1 MTSLIENPVL
11 DDTAETFTTTPR
23 YPEDQGAEVAPRAI
37 RKVLEP
43 SDRIFRG
50 VARIGGA
57 IVLTIM
63 ILVGF
68 FLAAN
73 AVQAIS
79 SVGVVEFLTT
89 QEWSPETGH
98 FGIAALAV
106 GTVLIAFV
114 ALVVAF
120 PLSLGISLFITEIA
134 PPGVKRML
142 TSALD
147 LMAAVPSVVFG
158 LWGLA
163 WLQVVIVPFSKWL
176 SDWFGWIPIFHVD
189 GADPSNPLPTNTLY
203 TSSTFIAGLVVAM
216 MAIPIM
222 ASIMRE
228 SFSRAPQGEREGALA
243 LGATRWGMIR
253 RVVLP
258 FGRGGVIG
266 ATMLGLGRA
275 LGETIAIYLIISP
288 IFTISFQI
296 LQNGSNSIAAHIALR
311 YGEASDFGLSAL
323 MAAGLFLFLGT
334 MLLNSVASTVI
345 AFSRSGAES
354 EG

>member
-1 MTSLIENPVL
+1 MTTTLENV
-11 DDTAETFTTTPR
+11 AEVEASTTTPD
-23 YPEDQGAEVAPRAI
+23 YPTDAAEVSPQPLR
-37 RKVLEP
+37 RVLEP
-43 SDRIFRG
+43 SDHVFRG
-50 VARIGGA
+50 LARTGGA
-57 IVLTIM
+57 IVLAIM

-73 AVQAIS
+73 AIQAIN

-89 QEWSPETGH
+89 QEWSPETNQ

-106 GTVLIAFV
+106 GTVLIALV
-114 ALVVAF
+114 ALIVAF

-134 PPGVKRML
+134 PPGLRRFL
-142 TSALD
+142 TATLD

-163 WLQVVIVPFSKWL
+163 WLQVVIVPFAKWL
-176 SDWFGWIPIFHVD
+176 SDWFGWIPIFRVD
-189 GADPSNPLPTNTLY
+189 GADPQNPLPNDALY

-222 ASIMRE
+222 ASLMRE
-228 SFSRAPQGEREGALA
+228 SFSRAPAGEREGALA
-243 LGATRWGMIR
+243 LGSTRWGMIR

-288 IFTISFQI
+288 IFTINLHI

-311 YGEASDFGLSAL
+311 YGEASEFGLSAL

-334 MLLNSVASTVI
+334 MLLNSVASTI
-345 AFSRSGAES
+345 IGLSRSGADS

>member
-1 MTSLIENPVL
+1 MTTL
-11 DDTAETFTTTPR
+11 DAPTFTPSYPADQAGLATPQR
-23 YPEDQGAEVAPRAI
+23 LRQ
-37 RKVLEP
+37 KLER
-43 SDRIFRG
+43 SDRAFRG
-50 VARIGGA
+50 IARTGGT
-57 IVLTIM
+57 IVLAIM
-63 ILVGF
+63 IMVGF

-73 AVQAIS
+73 GIQAIA
-79 SVGVVEFLTT
+79 SVGPVEFLTT
-89 QEWSPETGH
+89 AEWSPETGH

-106 GTVLIAFV
+106 GTVLIALV
-114 ALVVAF
+114 ALVVSF
-120 PLSLGISLFITEIA
+120 PLSVGIALFITEIA
-134 PPGVKRML
+134 PPRLSRAL
-142 TSALD
+142 TSVLD

-163 WLQVVIVPFSKWL
+163 WLQVVIVPFAKWI
-176 SDWFGWIPIFHVD
+176 SDWFGWIPIFTVNGVD
-189 GADPSNPLPTNTLY
+189 PNNPLPNDALY

-228 SFSRAPQGEREGALA
+228 SFSRAPVGEREGALA

-258 FGRGGVIG
+258 FGQGGVIG

-288 IFTISFQI
+288 VFTINFHI

-311 YGEASDFGLSAL
+311 YGEANEFGLSAL
-323 MAAGLFLFLGT
+323 MAAGLVLFVGT
-334 MLLNSVASTVI
+334 MLLNSVASTII
-345 AFSRSGAES
+345 ALSRSGAES
-354 EG
+354 EA

>member
-1 MTSLIENPVL
+1 MSLV
-11 DDTAETFTTTPR
+11 AEPATTTPG
-23 YPEDQGAEVAPRAI
+23 YPADESAEVQPQHL
-37 RKVLEP
+37 KQVLEAK
-43 SDRIFRG
+43 DRVFRG
-50 VARIGGA
+50 VARTGGA
-57 IVLTIM
+57 IVLSIM
-63 ILVGF
+63 ILVGC

-73 AVQAIS
+73 AAQAIG

-89 QEWSPETGH
+89 QEWSPETNN
-98 FGIAALAV
+98 FGIAAIAT
-106 GTVLIAFV
+106 GTVLIALV

-120 PLSLGISLFITEIA
+120 PLSLGISLFVTEIA
-134 PPGVKRML
+134 PDSLKRFL
-142 TSALD
+142 VATLD

-163 WLQVVIVPFSKWL
+163 WLQNVIVPFAKWI
-176 SDWFGWIPIFHVD
+176 SDWFGWIPIFYVD
-189 GADPSNPLPTNTLY
+189 GADPDNPLPNDALY

-222 ASIMRE
+222 ASLMRE
-228 SFSRAPQGEREGALA
+228 SFSRAPQGEREGAFA

-258 FGRGGVIG
+258 FGQGGIIG

-323 MAAGLFLFLGT
+323 MAAGLVLFVGT
-334 MLLNSVASTVI
+334 MLLNSAASTVM
-345 AFSRSGAES
+345 AFSRSGADS
-354 EG
+354 EA